1 MIDRSVLGFR
11 VLEMVL
17 SLIAFSVMAS
27 DKTQGWSGDSF
38 DRYKEYRYTIIRFD
52 FFS

>member
-1 MIDRSVLGFR
+1 MVVGRLGLGFR
-11 VLEMVL
+11 VLEVVL

-38 DRYKEYRYTIIRFD
+38 DRYKEYRYYYD
-52 FFS
+52 L